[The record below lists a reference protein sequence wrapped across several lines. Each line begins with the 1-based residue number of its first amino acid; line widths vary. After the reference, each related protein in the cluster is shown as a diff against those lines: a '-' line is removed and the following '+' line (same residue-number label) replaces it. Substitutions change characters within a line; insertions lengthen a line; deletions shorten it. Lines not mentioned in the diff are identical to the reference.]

1 MKESGK
7 KCLKCV
13 AYESTRV
20 PTFKLRGSTGLEGSK
35 GSKGGAA
42 HSHMEAPR
50 SFEYTLS
57 LENKKP
63 VNLQNS
69 EPLEPL
75 PLQPQRPLDLMQ
87 ER

>member
-1 MKESGK
+1 MDSVGSSQNGT
-7 KCLKCV
+7 
-13 AYESTRV
+13 STIQQVKQVQKVLRV
-20 PTFKLRGSTGLEGSK
+20 QRGQR
-35 GSKGGAA
+35 GGAV

-63 VNLQNS
+63 VNP